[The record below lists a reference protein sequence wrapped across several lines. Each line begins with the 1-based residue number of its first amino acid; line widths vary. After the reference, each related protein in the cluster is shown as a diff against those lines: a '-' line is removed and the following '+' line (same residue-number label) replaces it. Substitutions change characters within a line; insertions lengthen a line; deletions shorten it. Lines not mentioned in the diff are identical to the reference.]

1 MGLKAEEVL
10 AIANKYTEDTVI
22 GMGAIKGD
30 KGDKGEKGDKGDNG
44 HDGLK
49 GDKGDTGNTGAKGDA
64 GITPSI
70 SIGSVTSGA
79 SPTVTRTGTDANPV
93 FNFTFPK
100 GDKGDKGDTGDAGR
114 DGQDGKSFEIKARFA
129 TEEELIEAFPH
140 GPENTGDA
148 YFVGTSSNPDLYV
161 WVTEDEEW
169 VNNGPIAGVKG
180 DKGDKGDTGDDGF
193 SPVASVTKSGKVAT
207 ITIRDKVGTTTETVS
222 DGDDGDN
229 GASAYEVAVAEGFVG
244 TVTEWLNSLVGD
256 TGNGIYAVTTS
267 EVEGATHLMVK
278 YTSDTT
284 TWVDCG
290 VIASDVPIAT
300 TSTAGKVKPDGTT
313 ISIDEYGTISSS
325 GSVTA
330 GDGININNGVV
341 SQSVDQMTF
350 TGTHDEWNALTT
362 AEKKRYG
369 FVAFTDDDE
378 AEGID
383 AYSTTEVKTN
393 KVWIDGKP
401 IYRKVIDIGSLPNTT
416 GKSVNHGISSLGNVV
431 RTYGCVTN
439 GISSQLPLPFVSL
452 SESHC
457 VMYAI
462 LETTIDITT
471 GVDRS
476 AYSGWIAVEYTKTTD

>member
-1 MGLKAEEVL
+1 MALKPEDVL
-10 AIANKYTEDTVI
+10 ALANQYTADTVI

-64 GITPSI
+64 GVTPSI

-148 YFVGTSSNPDLYV
+148 YFVGTSNNPDLYV

-180 DKGDKGDTGDDGF
+180 DKGDKGDTGNDGF

-222 DGDDGDN
+222 DGDDGND
-229 GASAYEVAVAEGFVG
+229 GASAYEVAVEEGFVG
-244 TVTEWLNSLVGD
+244 TVTEWLNSLAGD

-300 TSTAGKVKPDGTT
+300 TGRAGKVKPDGTT

-341 SQSVDQMTF
+341 SQNVDQMTF
-350 TGTHDEWNALTT
+350 TGTQAEWNALST
-362 AEKKRYG
+362 AVKKTYG
-369 FVAFTDDDE
+369 QVNITDDESASESIKDITNLLVQE
-378 AEGID
+378 EG
-383 AYSTTEVKTN
+383 YVSGNVYVK
-393 KVWIDGKP
+393 KLGHIVQLDFHSLVVSDYDLPIMSGFPKP
-401 IYRKVIDIGSLPNTT
+401 IDRTNTFVLQGDGEPQTVGLAQLFPTGVLTSGSETAGL
-416 GKSVNHGISSLGNVV
+416 
-431 RTYGCVTN
+431 
-439 GISSQLPLPFVSL
+439 VSEKL
-452 SESHC
+452 WDGT
-457 VMYAI
+457 VMY
-462 LETTIDITT
+462 LTND
-471 GVDRS
+471 
-476 AYSGWIAVEYTKTTD
+476 

>member
-30 KGDKGEKGDKGDNG
+30 KGDEGEKGDKGDNG

-300 TSTAGKVKPDGTT
+300 TGRAGKVKPDGTSIT
-313 ISIDEYGTISSS
+313 IDEYGTISGASTL
-325 GSVTA
+325 TA
-330 GDGININNGVV
+330 GAGINIVGDTI
-341 SQSVDQMTF
+341 SADTPIF
-350 TGTHDEWNALTT
+350 TGTQAEWDALSLSD
-362 AEKKRYG
+362 KKMYG
-369 FVAFTDDDE
+369 QVNITDDESGVGRIKSKTFSGTSDSN
-378 AEGID
+378 GFLLID
-383 AYSTTEVKTN
+383 DDFYSN
-393 KVWIDGKP
+393 KVAVLGVHYP
-401 IYRKVIDIGSLPNTT
+401 SGTPPYRIVPLVSTNGNKWFLNVGDLLT
-416 GKSVNHGISSLGNVV
+416 GESIGNV
-431 RTYGCVTN
+431 TITN
-439 GISSQLPLPFVSL
+439 ATV
-452 SESHC
+452 
-457 VMYAI
+457 Y
-462 LETTIDITT
+462 
-471 GVDRS
+471 
-476 AYSGWIAVEYTKTTD
+476 YVEL